1 MAAREKPV
9 LVYVYWDHS
18 NSFIEAQNIA
28 DEIEREKLGDDISRM
43 TVAKAVEAG
52 SVPPEVRD
60 HWKRMERQGI
70 RTEVIDRNNYGG
82 RERDVP
88 DTILQREML
97 ADACINEPATV
108 ILLTGDGAG
117 WNVRKGFMNTL
128 QCMKKR
134 GWEVELLSWY
144 QSCNARLRQWVET
157 NGHFTC
163 LDHFYKSITFVEPSD
178 RDKGRKLDAVEL
190 WKKQAGPFAPP
201 PPPPGQ

>member
-1 MAAREKPV
+1 
-9 LVYVYWDHS
+9 
-18 NSFIEAQNIA
+18 
-28 DEIEREKLGDDISRM
+28 
-43 TVAKAVEAG
+43 
-52 SVPPEVRD
+52 
-60 HWKRMERQGI
+60 MERQGI

-97 ADACINEPATV
+97 VDAPATV

-134 GWEVELLSWY
+134 GWEVELLSWH

-190 WKKQAGPFAPP
+190 WKKRAGLFAPP
-201 PPPPGQ
+201 PPPPGQRWDDYPSSYPQELYSLGHQQRSTLVDQLALYIHALVLT